1 MRSIATIA
9 FQLLTVPVI
18 ALAQNPPA
26 TPPDSTTPGVIPV
39 DSARA
44 QKLEPVAVRAT
55 TRARYAPRLNRSGLK
70 SPVLL
75 RDVPQSVSV
84 VSSQMIRDG
93 GMQSMSD
100 VARYIPGITAGQG
113 EGNRDQMVLRG
124 NSSTADFYVDGV
136 RDDVQYFRD
145 IYNVE
150 TVEALKGPNA
160 MIFGRGGGGGVI
172 NRVMKQ
178 ADFNPVRDVSA
189 EVGAYDHRRASTD
202 LGQVLSA
209 SIATRMTSM
218 YQSSRSFR
226 NGVDFERY
234 GVNPTL
240 NLSGPNTTLAVGYE
254 HFQDHRTADRGIPS
268 FEGRPF
274 EANRSTFFG
283 DPSASRS
290 DARVNAATATITHQ
304 LTSGATLTSRTR
316 LAGYDKFYRNVF
328 PGAVSATGTEVSI
341 SAYDNATN
349 RRNFF
354 TQADAVLPVSTGRM
368 SHTLVFG
375 AEAGRQST
383 DNFRRTG
390 YFNGTAT
397 AVSTP
402 VSNPTISAPLAFRQ
416 SATDADN
423 HVDNTVLSVYGQDQI
438 HLSRRWQLV
447 AGLRYESFDIDF
459 RDNRDGSSLDR
470 QDGMLS
476 PRIGLVYKPRAPI
489 SLYSS
494 ASVSYLPSSG
504 DQFSAL
510 TEVTRAL
517 EPERFVNYETGA
529 KWDVDDRLAF
539 SVAAYRLDRDNT
551 RANDPTNPAR
561 ILQTGSQRTNGFE
574 LDLRGDITTAWKVAG
589 GYSYQSAFISRAT
602 TAAPHGAR
610 VPLVPRSATSLWN
623 RVQLTDRWSIGAGIV
638 HQAKSYA
645 AIDNAVTLPGFTKLD
660 GAAYYTLGRNTR
672 AQINVENLFDARY
685 YPTANNNNNISPG
698 APRTVRFSVTTGF

>member
-1 MRSIATIA
+1 MRFFALIATL
-9 FQLLTVPVI
+9 LLTVS
-18 ALAQNPPA
+18 AASAQDAPKNPA
-26 TPPDSTTPGVIPV
+26 DSTAPPDVTPA
-39 DSARA
+39 DSGHA
-44 QKLEPVAVRAT
+44 QKLEPVSVRAT
-55 TRARYAPRLNRSGLK
+55 TRAGYAQRFNKSALK
-70 SPVLL
+70 SSVLL

-84 VSSQMIRDG
+84 VSSQMIRDA
-93 GMQSMSD
+93 GMQSISD

-113 EGNRDQMVLRG
+113 EGNRDQMILRG

-150 TVEALKGPNA
+150 SVEALKGPNA

-189 EVGAYDHRRASTD
+189 EVGAYDHWRFSAD
-202 LGQVLSA
+202 IGQRLSP
-209 SIATRMTSM
+209 SFATRLTSM

-226 NGVDFERY
+226 NGVDLERY

-240 NLSGPNTTLAVGYE
+240 TLSRPKSSVAVGYE

-268 FEGRPF
+268 FEGHPF
-274 EANRSTFFG
+274 EAKPSTFFG
-283 DPSASRS
+283 DPSASHS

-304 LTSGATLTSRTR
+304 PTSGVTLTSRTR

-328 PGAVSATGTEVSI
+328 PGAVSASGTEVSI
-341 SAYDNATN
+341 SAYDNATT

-354 TQADAVLPVSTGRM
+354 TQADAVLPASTGRIN
-368 SHTLVFG
+368 HTLVIG

-383 DNFRRTG
+383 ENFRRTG
-390 YFNGTAT
+390 YFDGTAT
-397 AVSTP
+397 AISTP
-402 VSNPTISAPLAFRQ
+402 ASSPTISAPLEFRQ
-416 SATDADN
+416 SASDADN
-423 HVDNTVLSVYGQDQI
+423 HVVNTVLSVYGQDQI
-438 HLSRRWQLV
+438 HLSRRVQIV
-447 AGLRYESFDIDF
+447 AGLRYETFDIDF
-459 RDNRDGSSLDR
+459 RNNRDGSSLER
-470 QDGMLS
+470 QDGMIS

-517 EPERFVNYETGA
+517 EPERFVNYEAGA
-529 KWDVDDRLAF
+529 KLDVSDRLSF
-539 SVAAYRLDRDNT
+539 SAAAYRLDRDNT

-561 ILQTGSQRTNGFE
+561 IVQTGSQRTNGFE
-574 LDLRGDITTAWKVAG
+574 LDLRGEVSTAWEVAG
-589 GYSYQSAFISRAT
+589 GYSYLNAFINSAT
-602 TAAPHGAR
+602 TAAPYGAR

-623 RVQLTDRWSIGAGIV
+623 RVRVTDRLALGAGII
-638 HQAKSYA
+638 HQSESFA
-645 AIDNAVTLPGFTKLD
+645 AIDNTVTLPAFTKLD
-660 GAAYYTLGRNTR
+660 GALYYAFGRNLR

-698 APRTVRFSVTTGF
+698 APRAIRFSLTTAF